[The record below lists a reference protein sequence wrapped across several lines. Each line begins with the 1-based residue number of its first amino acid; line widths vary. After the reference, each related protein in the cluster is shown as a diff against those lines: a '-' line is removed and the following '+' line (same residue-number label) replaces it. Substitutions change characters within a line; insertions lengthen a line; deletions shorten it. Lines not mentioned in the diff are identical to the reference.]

1 MAVTGTAPV
10 HRLSVEDV
18 LAMVRADILDEHARV
33 ELVEGV
39 LVDMSPIGPEHR
51 TAAVD
56 LNEHFVLAVAGRF
69 QVQVQDMLL
78 TADGGFRMPDLA
90 ITERMGRHALPTT
103 ALLVIEIAQSSHA
116 RDREKTA
123 DYARIDVDEYWIVD
137 VIDEVV
143 TVHTEPTDGVYRS
156 VLAYRE
162 GELAPRIEGVPPIT
176 LDTLFGR

>member
-1 MAVTGTAPV
+1 
-10 HRLSVEDV
+10 
-18 LAMVRADILDEHARV
+18 MVRADILDEHARI

-39 LVDMSPIGPEHR
+39 LVDMNPIGPEHR

-69 QVQVQDMLL
+69 QVQIQDMLL
-78 TADGGFRMPDLA
+78 TADCGFRMPDLA
-90 ITERMGRHALPTT
+90 ITERMDRHELPTT

-116 RDREKTA
+116 RDREKAA

-137 VIDEVV
+137 VVDEVV
-143 TVHTEPTDGVYRS
+143 TVHAEPTEGAYRS
-156 VLAYRE
+156 VVVHRE
-162 GELAPRIEGVPPIT
+162 GALEPRIEGVPAIA